1 MLHYAAVLDLLYL
14 VANVQSFVP
23 KHKIFEDTNSAL
35 FFKKRIAHFHYFMLQ
50 SFVLSF
56 HFLHCFVSCISL
68 MANFSLSDA
77 SFLVSEMTSSGIN
90 GGTMSLRLGIRHYAK
105 KEVDKE

>member
-35 FFKKRIAHFHYFMLQ
+35 FFKTRIAHFHYFMLQ

-56 HFLHCFVSCISL
+56 HFFECFVSCVSLISEL
-68 MANFSLSDA
+68 IVVRS
-77 SFLVSEMTSSGIN
+77 
-90 GGTMSLRLGIRHYAK
+90 
-105 KEVDKE
+105 